1 MAEIPKR
8 GFDVFSNHDDIQV
21 NRLGKNVMIKA
32 RDGSFSDST
41 SVEANLLFEILK
53 ALRKK

>member
-1 MAEIPKR
+1 MPEIPKR
-8 GFDVFSNHDDIQV
+8 GFDIFAYNDDIQV
-21 NRLGKNVMIKA
+21 SRLGKSVSVRG
-32 RDGSFSDST
+32 RDGSTNSSD